1 MSVGRVDEVKVETL
15 AGETVTVKLQV
26 GGVKKTSQPAAAP
39 EPEPAPV
46 VEPEE

>member
-1 MSVGRVDEVKVETL
+1 MRVDEVKVETL

-26 GGVKKTSQPAAAP
+26 VGVAKTSQPAAEP

-46 VEPEE
+46 AEPEE